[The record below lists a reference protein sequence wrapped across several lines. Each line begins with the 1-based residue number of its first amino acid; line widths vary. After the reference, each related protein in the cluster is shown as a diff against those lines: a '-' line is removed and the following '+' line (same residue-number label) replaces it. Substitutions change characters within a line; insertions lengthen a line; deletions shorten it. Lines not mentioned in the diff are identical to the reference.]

1 MKKVS
6 VLLVILLVVS
16 LLLTSTGCSTKTDVP
31 AREDL
36 IKLRLSEVIRSM
48 FYAPQYVAISK
59 GFFREEGLD
68 VTLST
73 AWGADKG
80 AAALISRSADVAL
93 FGPEAAIYVT
103 ARGAENPIIAFAQL
117 TSKDGSFLVGRK
129 PEPDFK
135 WENVKGKVIIGG
147 RKGGVPQM
155 TLEYVLKKHGIE
167 PFVDVEI
174 IQNIH
179 LAATAGAFKA
189 GTGDYVQLWQPGP
202 ALLEAEGAGYAVAS
216 LGEAAGP
223 CPYTVFHAT
232 AEFIEE
238 NPEIIQK
245 FTNAIYRAMLW
256 VEAHSPEE
264 VAEAIAM
271 FFPDV
276 SHEIITKTIQVY
288 KDLEIWA
295 PNPILME
302 ESLDRLQDIMILAGE
317 LEQKVP
323 YEKVVNTTFAE
334 QAMATVKP

>member
-1 MKKVS
+1 MKR
-6 VLLVILLVVS
+6 IS
-16 LLLTSTGCSTKTDVP
+16 LLLVLVLVVVLAATGCGTKPGVV
-31 AREDL
+31 ESEGEEL
-36 IKLRLSEVIRSM
+36 IPVRLSEVIRSM

-73 AWGADKG
+73 AWGADMG
-80 AAALISRSADVAL
+80 AAALISKTADVAL
-93 FGPEAAIYVT
+93 FGPEAAIYI
-103 ARGAENPIIAFAQL
+103 AAQEAENPIIAFAQL
-117 TSKDGSFLVGRK
+117 TSKDGSFLVGRQ

-155 TLEYVLKKHGIE
+155 TLEYILKKNGIE
-167 PFVDVEI
+167 PFVDVDI

-179 LAATAGAFKA
+179 LSATAGAFSG

-202 ALLEAEGAGYAVAS
+202 VLLEEEGVGYTVAS

-245 FTNAIYRAMLW
+245 FTNAIYKAMVW
-256 VEAHSPEE
+256 VEENPPEE
-264 VAEAIAM
+264 VASAIEM
-271 FFPDV
+271 FFPDTG
-276 SHEIITKTIQVY
+276 HGLITKTIEIY
-288 KDLEIWA
+288 KELDIWA
-295 PNPILME
+295 PDPVLRE

-317 LEQKVP
+317 LAEKVP
-323 YEKVVNTTFAE
+323 YERVVNTSFAQ
-334 QAMATVKP
+334 QAMAGQQK